1 MCVVVANAM
10 SALNSTRVLLF
21 LTTSG
26 SSNHFSKLLCTK
38 KHMATNQRLQLA
50 DVLVHSN
57 RYLGKDFRARVQDAF
72 PNKNTTIV
80 VKESKAQ
87 DQQQQTIEM
96 IVYASS
102 MGWFLQYRWV
112 IHHHLDV
119 IVNNDTILFNMMD
132 HPSRD
137 AVLANCL
144 PDVHCVRSCKKA
156 VVHSDFFAFRPAAVS
171 FPRATRVKHAETFA
185 TELFSNT
192 IASGRDSWIQKRG
205 FNDRS
210 CRIRAGVRTG
220 LKHIYHNHV
229 KDC

>member
-1 MCVVVANAM
+1 M

-26 SSNHFSKLLCTK
+26 SSNHFSKLPCTK

-50 DVLVHSN
+50 DVLIHSN

-80 VKESKAQ
+80 VKESKAR

-102 MGWFLQYRWV
+102 MGWFLHYGWV

-171 FPRATRVKHAETFA
+171 FPRATRVNHAETFA

-192 IASGRDSWIQKRG
+192 IVSGKDSWIQKRG
-205 FNDRS
+205 FNDHS

-220 LKHIYHNHV
+220 FKHIYHNHA